1 MMKNAMN
8 FNDHLD
14 GEKRQL
20 SKAGRST
27 HVALLHPDAD
37 RSGDDDDQ
45 RPANPDVRHYLLSS
59 WINSC
64 DSAAL
69 SQSL

>member
-1 MMKNAMN
+1 MN
-8 FNDHLD
+8 FNDPLD

-27 HVALLHPDAD
+27 RVALLRPDAD
-37 RSGDDDDQ
+37 RSGDDDALTSDAIYCL
-45 RPANPDVRHYLLSS
+45 PGLVHVILP
-59 WINSC
+59 
-64 DSAAL
+64 L